1 MARPIIPV
9 SIARRDHG
17 AAIEVQS
24 KGGIWLPLAMVS
36 DTVKQQ
42 AYNIAVSKGYLKSPD
57 TYPLGEFMWDLEA
70 DAPHTSP
77 DRPEDSDRNSQPTQ
91 PDNNGPTDQTDSDS
105 ESDTETESDDPSDS
119 DDNNNQQSEQQ
130 QDTDDAKE
138 HPMMED
144 IVRRIAGELDNAQQ
158 ATIDAQ
164 LQSLEERLADTV
176 VRQEQHTTSLVPVC
190 TRVEIVLPET
200 TVQTDGLFHQSMPDL
215 LFNIQ
220 LGVHTYLPGTPGTGK
235 SHAAAQA
242 AQALGWEFGSI
253 SFGPQTPES
262 RLVGGMV
269 ADGKFFEPMLI
280 QLIRHAMANPDSGAV
295 MCLDEMDNGHPG
307 VQATLNSLLANGWMT
322 APNGD
327 HLVIGQNLVFIACA
341 NTFGTG
347 PTAEFSGRNKLDA
360 ATLDRFAYLPWE
372 IDLGLE
378 EALVRRFFADDN
390 QQVASHWLD
399 VWRTAR
405 SNVQAH
411 GLKLFVTPRGAQ
423 AGARMVAA
431 GRSVEKSL
439 AQVLGNKVPADQW
452 SKINPL

>member
-9 SIARRDHG
+9 AIRRQTADG
-17 AAIEVQS
+17 ALEVQS
-24 KGGIWLPLAMVS
+24 KGGLWVPYRLVADSVKASVYSLARTMRYMDHGDVFPLEEFHWDLVKHDPEQVSAPNVS
-36 DTVKQQ
+36 DTQVSDRENEQDSQQ
-42 AYNIAVSKGYLKSPD
+42 SDSE
-57 TYPLGEFMWDLEA
+57 T
-70 DAPHTSP
+70 
-77 DRPEDSDRNSQPTQ
+77 DSDLQE
-91 PDNNGPTDQTDSDS
+91 SDS
-105 ESDTETESDDPSDS
+105 ESDSDS
-119 DDNNNQQSEQQ
+119 DNTDNNNQQQQ
-130 QDTDDAKE
+130 ENAE
-138 HPMMED
+138 MSMED
-144 IVRRIAGELDNAQQ
+144 IVRRVAGELDNEQDKRWVQ
-158 ATIDAQ
+158 EMERQWTHWSDNIDQ
-164 LQSLEERLADTV
+164 RLADFTPTS
-176 VRQEQHTTSLVPVC
+176 QTTELRSVIS
-190 TRVEIVLPET
+190 RVEIVLPET
-200 TVQTDGLFHQSMPDL
+200 TITTDGVFHQSMPDL
-215 LFNIQ
+215 LFNMQ
-220 LGVHTYLPGTPGTGK
+220 LGIHTYLPGSPGTGK
-235 SHAAAQA
+235 SHAAEQA

-253 SFGPQTPES
+253 SFGPTTPES
-262 RLVGGMV
+262 RLVGGMT
-269 ADGKFFEPMLI
+269 ADGSFFEPMLI
-280 QLIRHAMANPDSGAV
+280 KLIRFAMENPDTGAV
-295 MCLDEMDNGHPG
+295 MCLDEMDNGHAG

-327 HLVIGQNLVFIACA
+327 HLVIGKNLVFIACA

-378 EALVRRFFADDN
+378 EVLVRRFFSEEQDTL
-390 QQVASHWLD
+390 ASHWLD

-452 SKINPL
+452 AKVNPL

>member
-9 SIARRDHG
+9 AIRRQTVG
-17 AAIEVQS
+17 GNLEVQS
-24 KGGIWLPLAMVS
+24 KGGLWVPYRLVADSVKAQVCSLARAMRYMDSQDSFPFQDFHWDLLKHDPEQVS
-36 DTVKQQ
+36 APNV
-42 AYNIAVSKGYLKSPD
+42 PD
-57 TYPLGEFMWDLEA
+57 TQN
-70 DAPHTSP
+70 
-77 DRPEDSDRNSQPTQ
+77 SDRNDEQDSQQ
-91 PDNNGPTDQTDSDS
+91 SDSEQQSDSQESEQESDSDS
-105 ESDTETESDDPSDS
+105 DNT
-119 DDNNNQQSEQQ
+119 DNNNQQQQ
-130 QDTDDAKE
+130 ENAE
-138 HPMMED
+138 MSMED
-144 IVRRIAGELDNAQQ
+144 IVRRVAGELDTAQQ
-158 ATIDAQ
+158 QGIDSTLADMERR
-164 LQSLEERLADTV
+164 LEQRLADFTPTS
-176 VRQEQHTTSLVPVC
+176 QTTELRSVIS
-190 TRVEIVLPET
+190 RVEIVLPET
-200 TVQTDGLFHQSMPDL
+200 TITTDGVFHQSMPDL
-215 LFNIQ
+215 LFNMQ
-220 LGVHTYLPGTPGTGK
+220 LGIHTYLPGSPGTGK
-235 SHAAAQA
+235 SHAAEQA

-253 SFGPQTPES
+253 SFGPTTPES
-262 RLVGGMV
+262 RLVGGMT
-269 ADGKFFEPMLI
+269 ADGSFFEPMLI
-280 QLIRHAMANPDSGAV
+280 KLIRFAMENPDTGAV
-295 MCLDEMDNGHPG
+295 MCLDEMDNGHAG

-327 HLVIGQNLVFIACA
+327 HLVIGKNLVFIACA

-378 EALVRRFFADDN
+378 EVLVRRFFSEEQDTL
-390 QQVASHWLD
+390 ASHWLD

-452 SKINPL
+452 AKVNPL